1 MEAITKGPA
10 FGDRKLLHA
19 CPIVKN
25 PRALNSRT
33 IGVTMMKRELDVYL
47 NTEKPHKKFQVLM

>member
-19 CPIVKN
+19 
-25 PRALNSRT
+25 
-33 IGVTMMKRELDVYL
+33 DVL
-47 NTEKPHKKFQVLM
+47 LQKIQGHLIPEP